1 MTDPVARFV
10 TIPLSHYCE
19 RARWALDLSGISYR
33 EESHVPLFH
42 RLATSRAGGRT
53 VPVLVVGR
61 KVIDD
66 SGAIVRWVDQRVPR
80 VGLFPSSPEERQ
92 TVIEY
97 ERFIER
103 EIGPHVRRWAYGHL
117 LHQYQLLKPC
127 FTRGAPMIERF
138 LAPAA
143 VRLTLPLIRRVYR
156 IDPAR
161 AQQSLHRAR
170 AALDEIGRRL
180 TPECRYLVGN
190 RLSAADLTLAA
201 LTAPLVFPGQYGGV
215 LPPLEAL
222 PAAMRAEVE
231 AVRATPVGQVVL
243 RLYEQDRRPAATD
256 APNAWTT
263 A

>member
-53 VPVLVVGR
+53 VPVLVLGSE
-61 KVIDD
+61 VIDD
-66 SGAIVRWVDQRVPR
+66 SAAIVRWVDQRVPR
-80 VGLFPSSPEERQ
+80 LGLFPSNPEERQ
-92 TVIEY
+92 SVVEY

-117 LHQYQLLKPC
+117 LNQYRLLKPC
-127 FTRGAPMIERF
+127 FTRGAPMIERL
-138 LAPAA
+138 LAPAT
-143 VRLTLPLIRRVYR
+143 VRLTLPLIRRAYR

-161 AQQSLHRAR
+161 AQQSLRRAR
-170 AALDEIGRRL
+170 AALDEIGSRL
-180 TPECRYLVGN
+180 TPDCQYLVGSQ
-190 RLSAADLTLAA
+190 LSAADLTLGA
-201 LTAPLVFPGQYGGV
+201 LTAPLIFPGQYGGV
-215 LPPLEAL
+215 LPGLETV

-231 AVRATPVGQVVL
+231 AARATPAGQFVL
-243 RLYEQDRRPAATD
+243 RLYEANRRRAG
-256 APNAWTT
+256 
-263 A
+263 

>member
-1 MTDPVARFV
+1 MTEPIARFV

-33 EESHVPLFH
+33 EEPHVPLFH

-53 VPVLVVGR
+53 VPVLVVGSEA
-61 KVIDD
+61 IDD
-66 SGAIVRWVDQRVPR
+66 SAAIVRWVNQRVPR
-80 VGLFPSSPEERQ
+80 AGLFPSSPEERQ

-117 LHQYQLLKPC
+117 LQQYELLRPC
-127 FTRGAPMIERF
+127 FTRDAPMIERF
-138 LAPAA
+138 LAPVT
-143 VRLTLPLIRRVYR
+143 VRLTLPLIRRAYR

-180 TPECRYLVGN
+180 TPNCQYLVGN
-190 RLSAADLTLAA
+190 QLSAADITLGA
-201 LTAPLVFPGQYGGV
+201 LTAPLVFPS
-215 LPPLEAL
+215 
-222 PAAMRAEVE
+222 
-231 AVRATPVGQVVL
+231 
-243 RLYEQDRRPAATD
+243 
-256 APNAWTT
+256 
-263 A
+263 

>member
-19 RARWALDLSGISYR
+19 RARWALDLAGISYR

-53 VPVLVVGR
+53 VPVLVLGR
-61 KVIDD
+61 EVIND
-66 SGAIVRWVDQRVPR
+66 SAAIVRWVNQRVPR
-80 VGLFPSSPEERQ
+80 LGLFPSNPEERQ

-117 LHQYQLLKPC
+117 LQEYQLLKPC

-138 LAPAA
+138 LAPAT

-156 IDPAR
+156 IDPTR
-161 AQQSLHRAR
+161 AQQSLRRAR
-170 AALDEIGRRL
+170 VALDEIGRRL
-180 TPECRYLVGN
+180 TPNSRYLVGDH
-190 RLSAADLTLAA
+190 LSAADLSLGALA
-201 LTAPLVFPGQYGGV
+201 APLVFPGQYGGV
-215 LPPLEAL
+215 LPLFEAL
-222 PAAMRAEVE
+222 PATMRAEVE
-231 AVRATPVGQVVL
+231 AMRATPAGQFVL
-243 RLYEQDRRPAATD
+243 RLYEQDRRPATWRSD
-256 APNAWTT
+256 IYKPS
-263 A
+263 

>member
-33 EESHVPLFH
+33 EEPHVPLFH

-61 KVIDD
+61 EVIDD
-66 SGAIVRWVDQRVPR
+66 SAGIVRWVNQRVPR
-80 VGLFPSSPEERQ
+80 AGLLPSHAEERQ
-92 TVIEY
+92 TVVEY

-117 LHQYQLLKPC
+117 LQQYQLLKPC
-127 FTRGAPMIERF
+127 FTRHAPTIERW
-138 LAPAA
+138 LAPVT

-156 IDPAR
+156 IDAAR
-161 AQQSLHRAR
+161 AQQSLRRAR
-170 AALDEIGRRL
+170 AALDDIGRRL
-180 TPECRYLVGN
+180 SPTNRYLVGSQ
-190 RLSAADLTLAA
+190 LSSADITLGA
-201 LTAPLVFPGQYGGV
+201 LAAPLVFPDQYGGV
-215 LPPLEAL
+215 LPPFEAL

-231 AVRATPVGQVVL
+231 AARATPAGQLVL
-243 RLYEQDRRPAATD
+243 RLYQQDRRPEK
-256 APNAWTT
+256 
-263 A
+263 

>member
-1 MTDPVARFV
+1 MTNPVARFV

-19 RARWALDLSGISYR
+19 RARWALDLAGISYR

-53 VPVLVVGR
+53 VPVLVLGR
-61 KVIDD
+61 EVIND
-66 SGAIVRWVDQRVPR
+66 SAAIVRWVNQRVPH
-80 VGLFPSSPEERQ
+80 VGLFPSNPEERQ

-117 LHQYQLLKPC
+117 LQEYQLLKPC

-138 LAPAA
+138 LAPAT
-143 VRLTLPLIRRVYR
+143 VRLTLPLIRRAYR

-161 AQQSLHRAR
+161 AQQSLRRAR

-180 TPECRYLVGN
+180 TPNSRYLVGDHF
-190 RLSAADLTLAA
+190 SAADLSLGALA
-201 LTAPLVFPGQYGGV
+201 APLVFPGQYGGV
-215 LPPLEAL
+215 LPLFEAL
-222 PAAMRAEVE
+222 PATMSAEVE
-231 AVRATPVGQVVL
+231 AVRATPAGQFVL
-243 RLYEQDRRPAATD
+243 RLYEQDRRPATWRSD
-256 APNAWTT
+256 IYKPS
-263 A
+263 

>member
-1 MTDPVARFV
+1 MTEPVARFV

-61 KVIDD
+61 EVIDD
-66 SGAIVRWVDQRVPR
+66 SAAIVRWVNQRMPR
-80 VGLFPSSPEERQ
+80 VGLFSGSPEERQ
-92 TVIEY
+92 TITEY

-117 LHQYQLLKPC
+117 LQQYQLLKPC
-127 FTRGAPMIERF
+127 FTRGAPLVERL
-138 LAPAA
+138 LAPLT

-156 IDPAR
+156 IDR
-161 AQQSLHRAR
+161 GSTRKSLQRAR
-170 AALDEIGRRL
+170 AALDEIGGRL
-180 TPECRYLVGN
+180 TPGCRYLVGN
-190 RLSAADLTLAA
+190 QLSAADLTLGA

-215 LPPLEAL
+215 LPLFEAL

-231 AVRATPVGQVVL
+231 SVRATPAGQFVL
-243 RLYEQDRRPAATD
+243 RLYERDRRRAG
-256 APNAWTT
+256 
-263 A
+263 

>member
-19 RARWALDLSGISYR
+19 RARWALDLAGISYR

-53 VPVLVVGR
+53 VPVLVLGR
-61 KVIDD
+61 EVIND
-66 SGAIVRWVDQRVPR
+66 SAAIVRWVNQRVPR
-80 VGLFPSSPEERQ
+80 VGLFPSNPEERQ

-117 LHQYQLLKPC
+117 LQEYQLLKPC

-138 LAPAA
+138 LAPAT
-143 VRLTLPLIRRVYR
+143 VRLTLPLIRRAYR

-161 AQQSLHRAR
+161 AQESLRRAR

-180 TPECRYLVGN
+180 TPNSRYLVGDH
-190 RLSAADLTLAA
+190 LSAADLSLGALA
-201 LTAPLVFPGQYGGV
+201 APLVFPGQYGGV
-215 LPPLEAL
+215 LPLFEAL
-222 PAAMRAEVE
+222 PATMSAEVE
-231 AVRATPVGQVVL
+231 AVRATAAGQFVL
-243 RLYEQDRRPAATD
+243 RLYEQDRRPATWRSD
-256 APNAWTT
+256 IYKPS
-263 A
+263 

>member
-1 MTDPVARFV
+1 MTNPVARFV

-19 RARWALDLSGISYR
+19 RARWALDLAGISYR

-53 VPVLVVGR
+53 VPVLVLGR
-61 KVIDD
+61 EVIND
-66 SGAIVRWVDQRVPR
+66 SAAIVRWVNQRVPQ
-80 VGLFPSSPEERQ
+80 VGLFPSNPEERQ

-117 LHQYQLLKPC
+117 LQEYQLLKPC

-138 LAPAA
+138 LAPAT
-143 VRLTLPLIRRVYR
+143 VRLTLPLIRRAYR

-161 AQQSLHRAR
+161 AQQSLRRAR

-180 TPECRYLVGN
+180 TPNSRYLVGDHF
-190 RLSAADLTLAA
+190 SAADLSLGALA
-201 LTAPLVFPGQYGGV
+201 APLVFPGQYGGV
-215 LPPLEAL
+215 LPLFEAL
-222 PAAMRAEVE
+222 PATMSAEVE
-231 AVRATPVGQVVL
+231 AVRATPAGQFVL
-243 RLYEQDRRPAATD
+243 RLYEQDRRPATWRSD
-256 APNAWTT
+256 IYKPS
-263 A
+263 

>member
-19 RARWALDLSGISYR
+19 RARWALDLAGISYR

-53 VPVLVVGR
+53 VPVLVLGR
-61 KVIDD
+61 EVIND
-66 SGAIVRWVDQRVPR
+66 SAAIVRWVNQRVPR
-80 VGLFPSSPEERQ
+80 LGLFPSNPEERQ

-117 LHQYQLLKPC
+117 LQEYQLLKPC

-138 LAPAA
+138 LAPAT
-143 VRLTLPLIRRVYR
+143 VRLTLPLIRRAYR

-161 AQQSLHRAR
+161 AQQSLRRAR

-180 TPECRYLVGN
+180 TPNSRYLVGDHF
-190 RLSAADLTLAA
+190 SAADLSLGALA
-201 LTAPLVFPGQYGGV
+201 APLVFPGQYGGV
-215 LPPLEAL
+215 LPLFEAL
-222 PAAMRAEVE
+222 PATMSAEVE
-231 AVRATPVGQVVL
+231 AVRATPAGQFVL
-243 RLYEQDRRPAATD
+243 RLYEQDRRPATWRSD
-256 APNAWTT
+256 IYKPS
-263 A
+263 

>member
-61 KVIDD
+61 EVIDD
-66 SGAIVRWVDQRVPR
+66 SAAIVRWVDRRVPR
-80 VGLFPSSPEERQ
+80 VRLFSGSPEERQ

-97 ERFIER
+97 ERFVER

-117 LHQYQLLKPC
+117 LQQYQLLKPC
-127 FTRGAPMIERF
+127 FTSGAPLVERF

-156 IDPAR
+156 IDPGR
-161 AQQSLHRAR
+161 AQKSLQRAR

-180 TPECRYLVGN
+180 TPDCRYLVGN
-190 RLSAADLTLAA
+190 QLSAADLALGALA
-201 LTAPLVFPGQYGGV
+201 APLVFPSQYGGV
-215 LPPLEAL
+215 LPTFETL

-231 AVRATPVGQVVL
+231 AVRATPVGQFVL
-243 RLYEQDRRPAATD
+243 RLYERERRPATGQNEMYK
-256 APNAWTT
+256 PG
-263 A
+263 

>member
-19 RARWALDLSGISYR
+19 RARWALDLAGISYR

-53 VPVLVVGR
+53 VPVLVLGR
-61 KVIDD
+61 EVIND
-66 SGAIVRWVDQRVPR
+66 SAAIVRWVNQRVPQ
-80 VGLFPSSPEERQ
+80 VGLFPSNPEERQ

-117 LHQYQLLKPC
+117 LQEYQLLKPC

-138 LAPAA
+138 LAPAT
-143 VRLTLPLIRRVYR
+143 VRLTLPLIRRAYR

-161 AQQSLHRAR
+161 AQQSLRRAR

-180 TPECRYLVGN
+180 TPNSRYLVGDHF
-190 RLSAADLTLAA
+190 SAADLSLGALA
-201 LTAPLVFPGQYGGV
+201 APLVFPGQYGGV
-215 LPPLEAL
+215 LPLFEAL
-222 PAAMRAEVE
+222 PATMSAEVE
-231 AVRATPVGQVVL
+231 AVRATPAGQFVL
-243 RLYEQDRRPAATD
+243 RLYEQDRRPATWRSD
-256 APNAWTT
+256 IYKPS
-263 A
+263 